1 MKEYLSFKN
10 CSDFLTQ
17 IQVEL
22 CEDGIDS
29 FLVSSINPLKTI
41 ILIMHLNKS
50 LVAKLAFIRIKVERI
65 NSQLIYL
72 GKKIIDSMTSPRDV
86 EIMLLDTT
94 YHGWEVIEMISDLNL
109 IELLECPVIDNVLSN
124 VWQGPYE

>member
-94 YHGWEVIEMISDLNL
+94 YHG
-109 IELLECPVIDNVLSN
+109 
-124 VWQGPYE
+124 